1 MGPSLGWKGVPRAD
15 RRRRWRRDCGP
26 GRSARDPGLGPGARM
41 RLARG
46 RTPGGWP
53 RHPPVTCGGCG
64 PSLAPEGPIPRAW
77 GWPKGSEPKWRLFL
91 EKEEAG
97 TRRRRGAEGEARGS
111 GRGGGC
117 GRGLGAWPPRFARGV
132 RVGGAAGAGAARG
145 RGRGC
150 GGALTCGAQQ
160 AGARRRPGPGRAGPG
175 RGARGAGSG
184 RRRLRAAL
192 RTCALPPL
200 PPLTVLLL
208 GGGGELSRYSC
219 CCSATGETGRGRGP
233 VRPFLSPAA
242 CPSPAWAG
250 SPEQSGQ

>member
-26 GRSARDPGLGPGARM
+26 GRSPRDPGLGPGARM
-41 RLARG
+41 RPARG
-46 RTPGGWP
+46 RTPGGLP

-64 PSLAPEGPIPRAW
+64 PVLAPEGPIPRAW
-77 GWPKGSEPKWRLFL
+77 GGGPKAVNQNGDFFW
-91 EKEEAG
+91 
-97 TRRRRGAEGEARGS
+97 RRRRQ
-111 GRGGGC
+111 GRGADAGRRARRGG
-117 GRGLGAWPPRFARGV
+117 P
-132 RVGGAAGAGAARG
+132 GAAGAAGGGSGPGPPDLRAGSGSGARPARGPPGGAAEGAAG
-145 RGRGC
+145 RLP
-150 GGALTCGAQQ
+150 AAPS
-160 AGARRRPGPGRAGPG
+160 RPGPGAGRGRAGPG

-233 VRPFLSPAA
+233 VRPFPSPAA

-250 SPEQSGQ
+250 PSEQSGQ